1 MNENKKQLEEWSEID
16 CDAVDFD
23 ELESKLESE
32 LEEQMSDLEGL
43 EQDSEKIGTPDTLG
57 ETVMNVVWEQFI
69 NQIGVVAGEDF
80 INENRGLTLDL
91 RKSKHVQ
98 TGDNFKKA
106 VELNGKIDAL
116 AKKVESGEASIK
128 ERLELKKMQI
138 KGNSLVANHNRDID
152 YQKRYDSYQSNF
164 QYDEKGNI
172 ITKYDRIDEEDKA
185 VLKSGYRIPFDTE
198 RKKDSKKVGSA
209 SVHMDETVSIGELCR
224 DPEVNA
230 HMDKEDI
237 IAFDISDDNLNPMS
251 GSANE
256 SKNDHK
262 AEKWLKSERNGQKPA
277 DRFDIDEE
285 QIREKDEHAREILEK
300 KVEKGRK
307 ESEKTG
313 KESIKAEAKL
323 IGEQA
328 LRSILMGLL
337 ASFIK
342 DIIRKLIAWFRTG
355 KRELNTFIDSIKEA
369 IKSFILNIKTHL
381 LNAGNTLVTTIA
393 TAILGPVIG
402 MIKKAWIFLK
412 QGYSSVKQATKFLKD
427 PANKNM
433 PFSLKIMEVG
443 KIVIVGLTAGG
454 AMVLSEVI
462 EKGLLTIPGFAF
474 EFPLLGSL
482 ANIIGVFLG
491 ALVSGLIGALALNII
506 DRAISNK
513 LRKLN
518 IEQQIEKRGGIIKAQ
533 GQLLELTGE
542 KVKNTRLN
550 TFSNIT
556 QRHTEAV
563 GAMKSALQEIMG
575 NSEEINCPLCEN
587 AEIIDEEVDQ
597 VSENEKILNGLFDE
611 LNSIK

>member
-116 AKKVESGEASIK
+116 AKKVKSGEASIK
-128 ERLELKKMQI
+128 ERLELKKMRIQ
-138 KGNSLVANHNRDID
+138 GNSLIANHNRDID

-172 ITKYDRIDEEDKA
+172 VTKYDRIDEEDKA

-285 QIREKDEHAREILEK
+285 QIREKDKHAREALEK

-355 KRELNTFIDSIKEA
+355 KRKLNTFIDSIKEA

-393 TAILGPVIG
+393 TAIWGPVIG

-443 KIVIVGLTAGG
+443 KIIIVGLTAGG

-518 IEQQIEKRGGIIKAQ
+518 IEQQIEKRVGIIKTQ

-542 KVKNTRLN
+542 KVKNTRLDA
-550 TFSNIT
+550 FSNIT
-556 QRHTEAV
+556 QRHTEAA
-563 GAMKSALQEIMG
+563 GAMKSALQEIMD
-575 NSEEINCPLCEN
+575 NSEEINRPLCEN
-587 AEIIDEEVDQ
+587 AEIIDEEVDK